1 VTTGN
6 GAETRPSRIVH
17 SPARTLTR
25 SLSCSPPCPPA
36 AFTVDLATLA
46 RIVRAD
52 LDELAE
58 LLVVLD
64 LDAEMSMEV
73 VATLHAV
80 GGLLGRVE
88 GKIEAQGPG

>member
-1 VTTGN
+1 L
-6 GAETRPSRIVH
+6 
-17 SPARTLTR
+17 ARTV
-25 SLSCSPPCPPA
+25 S
-36 AFTVDLATLA
+36 
-46 RIVRAD
+46 AD

-58 LLVVLD
+58 LLAVLD

-80 GGLLGRVE
+80 GGLLGRVA